1 MRGGRALA
9 RALRGA
15 AGAASPG
22 DSASPSLARATIGIG
37 AGARTTARLGGE
49 ALGATRGARAFA
61 SPTARASLPRLASAP
76 SASRRRS
83 AGSIPRG
90 ARGGALLAPSFALD
104 PRAARSAVVAA
115 SLSQARRASGGGGVG
130 SFFGFGGKKPGDEAG
145 ASSPSAGASPSAD
158 ASSAGSDAVASSSAD
173 AVSSS
178 LAAAAP
184 AAASEVAAVA
194 GDSWMTTSALMY
206 AIEYFHVAH
215 GLEWWLA
222 IVATTTLMRGV
233 TIPLTVMQQRNAAR
247 LHAAKPEI
255 EAINRLA
262 KENAHDQKE
271 MQRYQA
277 EILKVWAKH
286 DCNPVKMFAPLFVQ
300 APVFISFFFAIRNM
314 SVGVPSFREGGALWF
329 RDLSVADPTYVLPLL
344 SSLTFLASVELNPP
358 NPQQNTPAMKWGMRG
373 LAAAMV
379 PLTASFPQGVF
390 VYWVTTN
397 AFSFAQGRALK
408 VPALKALAGIPDVPD
423 VSEHAAAG
431 ASQRRAIEERF
442 GAEPKLA
449 THNPKVREG
458 ASDEASAR
466 ETSRETR
473 ARRRERRA
481 RDVARDAR
489 ETSRETRARRR
500 ERRARDVARD
510 ARSPSSL
517 ARPAPPRLFFI
528 FFPALFPALFPAR
541 LSSALSNAR
550 RE

>member
-76 SASRRRS
+76 SDERRHS

-90 ARGGALLAPSFALD
+90 ARGGALAPSHALD

-115 SLSQARRASGGGGVG
+115 ALSQARRASGGGGG
-130 SFFGFGGKKPGDEAG
+130 LFFGFGGKKPGDEAG
-145 ASSPSAGASPSAD
+145 ASSPSAGASPAAD
-158 ASSAGSDAVASSSAD
+158 ASSAGSEAVASSAD
-173 AVSSS
+173 ATAATSA

-473 ARRRERRA
+473 ARLLL
-481 RDVARDAR
+481 
-489 ETSRETRARRR
+489 SRE
-500 ERRARDVARD
+500 
-510 ARSPSSL
+510 
-517 ARPAPPRLFFI
+517 PAPPRPFFI

-550 RE
+550 RG

>member
-22 DSASPSLARATIGIG
+22 DSASPSLARATIG
-37 AGARTTARLGGE
+37 AGARTTARLCGE

-61 SPTARASLPRLASAP
+61 APTARASLPRLASAP

-145 ASSPSAGASPSAD
+145 ASSPSAGASSPSAD

-173 AVSSS
+173 AAASS

-255 EAINRLA
+255 EAINKLA

-481 RDVARDAR
+481 LAFF
-489 ETSRETRARRR
+489 SRETRA
-500 ERRARDVARD
+500 AATI
-510 ARSPSSL
+510 
-517 ARPAPPRLFFI
+517 FF